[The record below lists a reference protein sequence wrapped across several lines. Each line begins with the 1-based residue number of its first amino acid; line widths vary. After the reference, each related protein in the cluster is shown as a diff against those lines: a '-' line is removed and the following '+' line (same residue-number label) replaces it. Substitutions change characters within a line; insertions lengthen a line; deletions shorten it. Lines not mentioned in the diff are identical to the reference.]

1 MESKY
6 DCLIKD
12 LIILSS
18 EKEDQIN
25 LIGYGNMRT
34 EMCINNGIL
43 AHNLALLCKQKYI
56 DEAQKTKLEQ
66 FNFDLIDN
74 LNLDNNLDSEE
85 WKKTRKNAK

>member
-6 DCLIKD
+6 DCFFN

-34 EMCINNGIL
+34 ECV
-43 AHNLALLCKQKYI
+43 
-56 DEAQKTKLEQ
+56 
-66 FNFDLIDN
+66 
-74 LNLDNNLDSEE
+74 
-85 WKKTRKNAK
+85 

>member
-34 EMCINNGIL
+34 EMFINNGIL
-43 AHNLALLCKQKYI
+43 AQI
-56 DEAQKTKLEQ
+56 
-66 FNFDLIDN
+66 
-74 LNLDNNLDSEE
+74 
-85 WKKTRKNAK
+85 

>member
-34 EMCINNGIL
+34 KMCINNGIL
-43 AHNLALLCKQKYI
+43 AHNLAHL
-56 DEAQKTKLEQ
+56 
-66 FNFDLIDN
+66 
-74 LNLDNNLDSEE
+74 
-85 WKKTRKNAK
+85 

>member
-18 EKEDQIN
+18 EKKTK

-43 AHNLALLCKQKYI
+43 AHNLAHFVSKIY
-56 DEAQKTKLEQ
+56 
-66 FNFDLIDN
+66 
-74 LNLDNNLDSEE
+74 
-85 WKKTRKNAK
+85 

>member
-12 LIILSS
+12 NFIVW
-18 EKEDQIN
+18 KEDQIN

-43 AHNLALLCKQKYI
+43 AHNLAHFVSKKYI
-56 DEAQKTKLEQ
+56 DEAQNQ
-66 FNFDLIDN
+66 
-74 LNLDNNLDSEE
+74 
-85 WKKTRKNAK
+85 TRAV

>member
-43 AHNLALLCKQKYI
+43 AHNLALLCKQNILMKP
-56 DEAQKTKLEQ
+56 
-66 FNFDLIDN
+66 
-74 LNLDNNLDSEE
+74 
-85 WKKTRKNAK
+85 KKPN

>member
-25 LIGYGNMRT
+25 LMDTSKGSS
-34 EMCINNGIL
+34 
-43 AHNLALLCKQKYI
+43 K
-56 DEAQKTKLEQ
+56 
-66 FNFDLIDN
+66 
-74 LNLDNNLDSEE
+74 
-85 WKKTRKNAK
+85 